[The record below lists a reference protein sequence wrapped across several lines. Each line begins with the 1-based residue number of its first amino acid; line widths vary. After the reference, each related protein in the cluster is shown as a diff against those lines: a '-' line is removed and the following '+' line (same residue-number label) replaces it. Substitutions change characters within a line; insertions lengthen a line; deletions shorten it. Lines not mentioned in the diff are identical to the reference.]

1 MHLSFSIVYRKF
13 VQSLGFSY
21 LNVDSV
27 LFVWDQILL
36 KPEPMAHDMNY
47 AFVAMLLA
55 AREELILSNKFSEF
69 VELVYMKGK
78 AISIDAYIAK
88 YVRVVAGT
96 EFYTQRWQYEEIPVE
111 AIKLDKVNLGP
122 TIGKGGQEGPGG
134 AQLSPNEDRLIEDN
148 MDRILQENVL
158 PEDQD
163 RIPAGEGMLLD
174 PSLLKDLDNEAA
186 MNTGKVTQSSK
197 KGKKVRIEEDPLMG
211 DYKSTKNKK
220 VESKGSSKPS
230 EDILSDM
237 PKVLKKT
244 KKSEKGVA
252 SNKDGDKKASSNRTF
267 SLPQSDSMVDQSSKK
282 KTEKTSKKSSK
293 ASKGEE
299 EQEEQIS
306 SPKTSKSKTKKSSEK
321 DPKTSKS
328 KDKSSKKDV
337 ESESKVSKS
346 KEKAASKSKDKP
358 SKEKATKKK
367 TTKK

>member
-1 MHLSFSIVYRKF
+1 MNLSFSIVYRKF

-186 MNTGKVTQSSK
+186 MHTGKLTQSSK

-244 KKSEKGVA
+244 KKSEKGVV
-252 SNKDGDKKASSNRTF
+252 SNKDGDGKASSNRTF
-267 SLPQSDSMVDQSSKK
+267 SLPQSDSIVDQSSKK

-293 ASKGEE
+293 VSNEVE
-299 EQEEQIS
+299 EEQIS

-321 DPKTSKS
+321 NQKTSKS

-346 KEKAASKSKDKP
+346 KEKVASKSKDKS